1 MYPEVAAAA
10 DAAETANA
18 IAVGSAA
25 AAAAAADDVVAD
37 VAGVFPVDQEHPVA
51 VSWLDAKIC
60 HQHQQHDQN
69 MCSESFALGGTHLSF
84 STSCSLPPHHRLLF
98 LLNRHRRYC
107 RRTKKHNLQKKK
119 KKNSEEE
126 PS

>member
-25 AAAAAADDVVAD
+25 GAAAADDVVAD

-51 VSWLDAKIC
+51 VSWPDARIC
-60 HQHQQHDQN
+60 QQQQHDQN
-69 MCSESFALGGTHLSF
+69 MCSESFAQGGTHLSF
-84 STSCSLPPHHRLLF
+84 STSC
-98 LLNRHRRYC
+98 
-107 RRTKKHNLQKKK
+107 
-119 KKNSEEE
+119 
-126 PS
+126 